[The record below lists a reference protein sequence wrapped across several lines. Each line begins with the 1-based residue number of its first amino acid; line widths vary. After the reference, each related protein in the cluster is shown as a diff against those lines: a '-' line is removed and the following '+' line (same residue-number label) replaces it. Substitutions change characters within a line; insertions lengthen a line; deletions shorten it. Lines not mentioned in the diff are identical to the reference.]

1 MRTVKSS
8 KNIYRL
14 SYIVLLTCIK
24 MVLNACPAAFH
35 EMFIFLCMFF
45 FIEPSPI
52 SKFCVCMGELKKI
65 QYPEL

>member
-14 SYIVLLTCIK
+14 SYIILLACIK

-35 EMFIFLCMFF
+35 EMFSFFVCSFLLNLHQ
-45 FIEPSPI
+45 SPN
-52 SKFCVCMGELKKI
+52 FVCAMAKLKKSI
-65 QYPEL
+65 S